1 MPTGRPRKLPDPQPN
16 PPTSDRSGHPAPMMR
31 IDPAG
36 RPFIAGFA
44 VPAVLLVLARRRWLA
59 LPLAAVAGFMTVFFR
74 DPDRSCD
81 RVPAPTDDV
90 LAPADGLVV
99 VAGDP
104 EPGVAP
110 PGEWQQVSI
119 FLSPVD
125 IHMNRSPYRGSVTR
139 CEYRAGA
146 FLAAY
151 RDRSSLDNER
161 TEIWLADG
169 ERHIVFRQVVG
180 VMARRIVTRTQVG
193 AHLETGER
201 MGLMKFGSRMDVFVP
216 RDCTVIAARGDRV
229 RGGETVIAR
238 WDDLVSA

>member
-1 MPTGRPRKLPDPQPN
+1 
-16 PPTSDRSGHPAPMMR
+16 MR

-44 VPAVLLVLARRRWLA
+44 VPAVLLALIGRRWLA
-59 LPLAAVAGFMTVFFR
+59 LPLAALAGYMALFFR
-74 DPDRSCD
+74 DPDRACD
-81 RVPAPTDDV
+81 RASAAAQDV

-110 PGEWQQVSI
+110 EGQWRQVSI

-125 IHMNRSPYRGSVTR
+125 VHMNRSPYRGRVTR
-139 CEYRAGA
+139 CDYRPGA

-151 RDRSSLDNER
+151 RERSSLDNER
-161 TEIWLADG
+161 SEIWLTDAG
-169 ERHIVFRQVVG
+169 RQIVFRQVVG
-180 VMARRIVTRTQVG
+180 VLARRIVTRTQIG
-193 AHLETGER
+193 AQLDTGER
-201 MGLMKFGSRMDVFVP
+201 IGLMKFGSRMDVFVP

-238 WDDLVSA
+238 WDDPITA

>member
-1 MPTGRPRKLPDPQPN
+1 
-16 PPTSDRSGHPAPMMR
+16 MR

-36 RPFIAGFA
+36 RPFIVGFA
-44 VPAVLLVLARRRWLA
+44 VPTIFFALTGRRWLA
-59 LPLAAVAGFMTVFFR
+59 LPLGAIAAFMTAFFR

-81 RVPAPTDDV
+81 RVPAPANDV

-99 VAGDP
+99 VAGEP

-110 PGEWQQVSI
+110 PGKWLQVSI

-125 IHMNRSPYRGSVTR
+125 VHMNRSPYRGSVTR
-139 CEYRAGA
+139 CDYRAGA

-161 TEIWLADG
+161 SEIELVDG
-169 ERHIVFRQVVG
+169 ERRIVFRQVVG

-193 AHLETGER
+193 AHLDTGER

-216 RDCTVIAARGDRV
+216 RDCTVMAARGDRV

-238 WDDLVSA
+238 WNESVST

>member
-1 MPTGRPRKLPDPQPN
+1 M
-16 PPTSDRSGHPAPMMR
+16 SGHSPRAR

-44 VPAVLLVLARRRWLA
+44 VPALLFAVARRRWLA
-59 LPLAAVAGFMTVFFR
+59 LPLGGLALFMTAFFR

-81 RVPAPTDDV
+81 RLPTPADDV

-99 VAGDP
+99 VSGDP

-110 PGEWQQVSI
+110 PGDWQQVSI

-125 IHMNRSPYRGSVTR
+125 VHMNRSPYRGTVTR
-139 CEYRAGA
+139 CDYRPGA

-151 RDRSSLDNER
+151 RERSSMDNER
-161 TEIWLADG
+161 SEIWLDDG
-169 ERHIVFRQVVG
+169 ERRIVFRQVVG
-180 VMARRIVTRTQVG
+180 VLARRIVTRTQVG
-193 AHLETGER
+193 AQLRTGER

-216 RDCTVIAARGDRV
+216 RDCTVISARGDRV

-238 WDDLVSA
+238 WDDPIST

>member
-1 MPTGRPRKLPDPQPN
+1 V
-16 PPTSDRSGHPAPMMR
+16 R

-44 VPAVLLVLARRRWLA
+44 VPAVLFGLARRRWLA
-59 LPLAAVAGFMTVFFR
+59 IPFAAVATFMTAFFR
-74 DPDRSCD
+74 DPDRPCD
-81 RVPAPTDDV
+81 KFSAPVDDV

-110 PGEWQQVSI
+110 PGQWQQVSI
-119 FLSPVD
+119 FLSPADV
-125 IHMNRSPYRGSVTR
+125 HMNRSPYRGSVTR
-139 CEYRAGA
+139 CDYRPGA

-151 RDRSSLDNER
+151 RDRSSMDNER
-161 TEIWLADG
+161 SEIWLADG

-180 VMARRIVTRTQVG
+180 VLARRIVTRTHVG
-193 AHLETGER
+193 AHLYTGQR

-216 RDCTVIAARGDRV
+216 QDCTVIAARGDRV
-229 RGGETVIAR
+229 RGGESVIAR
-238 WDDLVSA
+238 WNDPVST

>member
-1 MPTGRPRKLPDPQPN
+1 
-16 PPTSDRSGHPAPMMR
+16 MR

-44 VPAVLLVLARRRWLA
+44 LPALLLA
-59 LPLAAVAGFMTVFFR
+59 LAGRRGWALPFAAVATYMMAFFR
-74 DPDRSCD
+74 DPDRPCD
-81 RVPAPTDDV
+81 RVRPPADDV

-104 EPGVAP
+104 EPDVAP
-110 PGEWQQVSI
+110 PGDWQQVSI
-119 FLSPVD
+119 FLSPADV
-125 IHMNRSPYRGSVTR
+125 HMNRSPYRGSVTR

-238 WDDLVSA
+238 WDDSVSA

>member
-1 MPTGRPRKLPDPQPN
+1 V
-16 PPTSDRSGHPAPMMR
+16 R

-36 RPFIAGFA
+36 RPFIAAFG
-44 VPAVLLVLARRRWLA
+44 VPAVIFAVAGRRRLA
-59 LPLAAVAGFMTVFFR
+59 LPFAAVASGMTLFFR

-81 RVPAPTDDV
+81 RVPAPADDV

-104 EPGVAP
+104 EPDVAP
-110 PGEWQQVSI
+110 PGDWQQVSI
-119 FLSPVD
+119 FLSPADV
-125 IHMNRSPYRGSVTR
+125 HMNRSPYRGSVTR
-139 CEYRAGA
+139 CEYRPGS

-151 RDRSSLDNER
+151 RERSSLDNER
-161 TEIWLADG
+161 SEIWLRDG
-169 ERHIVFRQVVG
+169 ERQIVFRQIVG

-193 AHLETGER
+193 AHLDTGER

-216 RDCTVIAARGDRV
+216 RDCTVVAARGDRV

-238 WDDLVSA
+238 WDDIPR

>member
-1 MPTGRPRKLPDPQPN
+1 
-16 PPTSDRSGHPAPMMR
+16 MMR

-44 VPAVLLVLARRRWLA
+44 VPAVLLALARRRWLA
-59 LPLAAVAGFMTVFFR
+59 LPLAAVAGFMTLFFR

-216 RDCTVIAARGDRV
+216 RDCTVMAARGDRV

-238 WDDLVSA
+238 WNESVST

>member
-1 MPTGRPRKLPDPQPN
+1 
-16 PPTSDRSGHPAPMMR
+16 MR

-44 VPAVLLVLARRRWLA
+44 VPAALFAVARRRWLA
-59 LPLAAVAGFMTVFFR
+59 LPLGGLAAFMTAFFR
-74 DPDRSCD
+74 DPDRACD
-81 RVPAPTDDV
+81 RVPTPADDV

-99 VAGDP
+99 VSGDP

-125 IHMNRSPYRGSVTR
+125 VHMNRSPYRGTVTR
-139 CEYRAGA
+139 CDYRPGA
-146 FLAAY
+146 FLAAF
-151 RDRSSLDNER
+151 RERSSLDNER
-161 TEIWLADG
+161 SEIWLADG
-169 ERHIVFRQVVG
+169 ERRIVFRQVVG
-180 VMARRIVTRTQVG
+180 VLARRIVTRTQVG
-193 AHLETGER
+193 AHLQTGER

-216 RDCTVIAARGDRV
+216 QDCTVISARGDRV

-238 WDDLVSA
+238 WNDPIST